1 VAVQKAMKAGATGT
15 EIRRV
20 AELTMTLPALMTD
33 AEIDAWLEDGT
44 RPGGDRS

>member
-1 VAVQKAMKAGATGT
+1 MKAGATGT

-33 AEIDAWLEDGT
+33 AEIDTWLEDGT
-44 RPGGDRS
+44 RRGGEEA